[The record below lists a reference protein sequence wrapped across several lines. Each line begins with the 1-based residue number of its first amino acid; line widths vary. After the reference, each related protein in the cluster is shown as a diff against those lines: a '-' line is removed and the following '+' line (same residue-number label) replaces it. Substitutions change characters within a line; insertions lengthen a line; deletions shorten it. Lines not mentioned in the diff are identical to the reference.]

1 MKNLKLKVIIGGI
14 LGITIISIILAL
26 TLDCVKYGVYIAFG
40 DVAAIFMWILV
51 GNYLVNDYQK
61 TVDSYKNIKK

>member
-26 TLDCVKYGVYIAFG
+26 TLDCAKYGKYIAFG
-40 DVAAIFMWILV
+40 DVTAIFMWILV
-51 GNYLVNDYQK
+51 GNYIVNSYQK
-61 TVDSYKNIKK
+61 RINNYQN